1 MDIDPSGELKL
12 GHILHAA
19 GLAPG
24 DVMVI
29 RHTLNPGGLATREAA
44 LSSGLLAFTRE
55 QGINNK
61 IGRTP
66 PRFWLNFLASS
77 GRRARFIAAFE
88 NHGEVLEERTDL
100 VRFFD
105 LKPSEVFSAMKNRLV
120 IEWTGDTV
128 NWAKTGPAIASLPVV
143 EIADPRTEPFPGF
156 DSVLISYTELQA
168 VISDDRYQ
176 QWRTALSSV
185 KGIYLIA
192 DTKTGK
198 LYVGKADGAQRL
210 LGRWAEYA
218 RNGHGGNIALRELT
232 GADAEHPQSFQFSI
246 LRVFSPSAPMEQVDA
261 AEAHLKKV
269 LLSRQAGHNRN

>member
-1 MDIDPSGELKL
+1 MDIDPSAELKL

-19 GLAPG
+19 GLTPEDA
-24 DVMVI
+24 MVI
-29 RHTLNPGGLATREAA
+29 RHTLNPGGLATREVAMSA
-44 LSSGLLAFTRE
+44 QLLAFTRE

-61 IGRTP
+61 VGKEP
-66 PRFWLNFLASS
+66 PKIWLNFLASS
-77 GRRARFIAAFE
+77 GRRARFITAFE
-88 NHGEVLEERTDL
+88 NHGEVLEERTDR

-105 LKPSEVFSAMKNRLV
+105 LKSSEVFSAMKNRLV

-156 DSVLISYTELQA
+156 DSVLISYMELQA

-192 DTKTGK
+192 DTRTGK

-210 LGRWAEYA
+210 LGRWTEYA

-261 AEAHLKKV
+261 AEAHFKKA